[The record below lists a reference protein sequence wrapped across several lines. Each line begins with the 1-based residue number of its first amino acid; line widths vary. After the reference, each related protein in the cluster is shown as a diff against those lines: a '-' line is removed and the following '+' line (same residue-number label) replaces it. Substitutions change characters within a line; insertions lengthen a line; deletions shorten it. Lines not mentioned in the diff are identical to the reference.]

1 MYRKILLLTTTM
13 TLLLVLSVASV
24 GAASPPSDV
33 QIEADITVGGGPF
46 IATGP
51 AVDEGLVCGSGFATA
66 TDLKVSGD
74 PGMTGFNV
82 QVIYLFTCD
91 DGSGEFYIKLQVRID
106 QKGDNFNWNIV
117 GGNGN
122 YEKLH
127 GTGSGIGIPGVPCG
141 DPEECVLD
149 IYDGKVHIN

>member
-1 MYRKILLLTTTM
+1 MYRKIIMLTTTL

-24 GAASPPSDV
+24 GAATPPSDV
-33 QIEADITVGGGPF
+33 HIEADITVGGGPF

-66 TDLKVSGD
+66 TDLKVSGA
-74 PGMTGFNV
+74 PGNTGFNV

-91 DGSGEFYIKLQVRID
+91 DGSGEFYVKLQVRID
-106 QKGDNFNWNIV
+106 QKGDNYNWV
-117 GGNGN
+117 VLGGNGD

-127 GTGSGIGIPGVPCG
+127 GTGSGIGIPQEPDG
-141 DPEECVLD
+141 VLD
-149 IYDGKVHIN
+149 IYDGKMHIN